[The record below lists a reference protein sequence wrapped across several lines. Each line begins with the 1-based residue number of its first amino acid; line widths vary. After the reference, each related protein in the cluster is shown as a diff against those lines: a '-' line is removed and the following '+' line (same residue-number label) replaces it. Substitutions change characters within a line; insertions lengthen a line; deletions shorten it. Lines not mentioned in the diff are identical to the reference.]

1 MMLLMFNHIGLLLHY
16 QPLMIFKLLSLLQ
29 TDILDQV
36 VN

>member
-1 MMLLMFNHIGLLLHY
+1 MMLFIFNHIGLLLQY
-16 QPLMIFKLLSLLQ
+16 QPLMIFEFLSLFQ